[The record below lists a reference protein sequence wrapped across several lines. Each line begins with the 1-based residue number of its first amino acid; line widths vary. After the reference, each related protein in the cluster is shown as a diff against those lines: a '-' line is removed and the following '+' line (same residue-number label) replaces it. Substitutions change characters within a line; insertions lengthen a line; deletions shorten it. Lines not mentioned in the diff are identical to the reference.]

1 MWTSQQPALLERLA
15 SSALDI
21 RFIEIAH
28 ITVDEGELEDLN
40 MVTRVSKFVLKAKP
54 HIEDAL
60 RSLLSSSPIS
70 AFVTDTF
77 CTDLLDVGAKLNL
90 PTYLFISFSAS
101 VLCFMMHL
109 PTLVSNI
116 EVSFKDADFEVEV
129 PGLSPIPARDLPSH
143 IQDRSNSAFK
153 WFVHHST
160 RLKEASGFLIN
171 TFAELEEEAIKALC
185 TPATPPMYPIGP
197 LLQLTE
203 SDTPQDSTCL
213 KWLDEQPAVKIRMSR
228 EKYNNR
234 NRINQ

>member
-21 RFIEIAH
+21 RFIEIAD

-77 CTDLLDVGAKLNL
+77 
-90 PTYLFISFSAS
+90 Y
-101 VLCFMMHL
+101 
-109 PTLVSNI
+109 
-116 EVSFKDADFEVEV
+116 ADFEVEV

-185 TPATPPMYPIGP
+185 TPATPPLYPIGP

-203 SDTPQDSTCL
+203 SDTPQDFTCL

-234 NRINQ
+234 NRIKQ